1 MASHHLFA
9 EIPCLA
15 RSSTRLRLLAAC
27 LLAGA
32 LSAPA
37 AAAPEAVVA
46 AYRDANGAALT
57 ALSAPTPT
65 NLGLDAISLVNALTS
80 RAVMVYDAETGEA
93 LLSKN
98 ADQAAPIASITKL
111 MTAGVILSSGVNLQQ
126 RVAITSADVDRL
138 KNSGS
143 RVPVGS
149 VFTRNELLHLALIAS
164 DNRAAHALARTY
176 PKGGKPEFVQ
186 RMNKLA
192 RELGLKHTRFV
203 EPTGLSSQNRSTAED
218 LAVMADKLG
227 ERYPEIR
234 EISAQ
239 RHFEATTK
247 VTVKKKRGKSQAVA
261 RQVGFNNTNR
271 LVREG
276 GWDIG
281 LSKTGYIR
289 EAGYCLV
296 MRATVGGRDTV
307 MVLLDAAGSYA
318 RARDAQLIR
327 RWLESGRT
335 TWAS

>member
-1 MASHHLFA
+1 MRRH
-9 EIPCLA
+9 
-15 RSSTRLRLLAAC
+15 LLAAG
-27 LLAGA
+27 LLASVLS
-32 LSAPA
+32 LSAT
-37 AAAPEAVVA
+37 AAPEAVVA

-57 ALSAPTPT
+57 TPANVAPADSG
-65 NLGLDAISLVNALTS
+65 GLDAISLVNALTS
-80 RAVMVYDAETGEA
+80 KAVMVYDAETGQA
-93 LLSKN
+93 LLAKN
-98 ADQAAPIASITKL
+98 ADQSAPIASITKL

-149 VFTRNELLHLALIAS
+149 VFTRHELLHLALIAS
-164 DNRAAHALARTY
+164 DNRAAHALARTF
-176 PKGGKPEFVQ
+176 PKGGEPEFVR

-247 VTVKKKRGKSQAVA
+247 VTVKKKRGKSQAVL

-271 LVREG
+271 LVRDG

-296 MRATVGGRDTV
+296 MRATVSGRDTV

-335 TWAS
+335 T